1 MPPPNG
7 SRGGPSPQ
15 RPGGDAE
22 QDQPWLSSAAQPPSP
37 PVRAFLLGLL
47 LVLVG
52 LLVYGVFIEPRLL
65 LDDEAFEAE
74 LPYLPAGWDGKT
86 VALIADF
93 QIGMWLDN
101 PGMAREAVDDAIDD
115 RVSLAL
121 IAGDFVY
128 RPDSAKV
135 REAVAVVRPL
145 VEAGIPTVA
154 VLGNHDYSMMKESS
168 VKVQRY
174 ADYLTEQ
181 LEAAG
186 VHVLLNS
193 AVPVVADNDTLW
205 VTGVGSAWAGLDDV
219 PAALAA
225 VPRNAP
231 RLWLMHNSEP
241 FRDIPSEEAHLAL
254 AAHTHGGQVR
264 VFPGEHS
271 SWLDIVRKGEVA
283 ADGWAA
289 DSIGAPPNRIYINRG
304 IGFSTV
310 PVRINC
316 RPELTEITLRVP
328 DGPVPGVGPGAVK
341 VTDS

>member
-1 MPPPNG
+1 MRVVLRVIG
-7 SRGGPSPQ
+7 
-15 RPGGDAE
+15 
-22 QDQPWLSSAAQPPSP
+22 
-37 PVRAFLLGLL
+37 

-52 LLVYGVFIEPRLL
+52 LLVYGVAIEPRLL

-74 LPYLPAGWDGKT
+74 LPGLRPGWDGKT
-86 VALIADF
+86 VALVADF
-93 QIGMWLDN
+93 QVGMWLGN
-101 PGMAREAVDDAIDD
+101 VGMAREAVDDAISD

-128 RPDSAKV
+128 EPDSARV

-154 VLGNHDYSMMKESS
+154 VLGNHDYSLMKESS
-168 VKVQRY
+168 QVVHQY
-174 ADYLTEQ
+174 ADYLTAE

-186 VHVLLNS
+186 VRVLQNE
-193 AVPVVADNDTLW
+193 AVPVVAGGDTLW
-205 VTGVGSAWAGLDDV
+205 VVGVGSSWAGLADV
-219 PAALAA
+219 NAALAA
-225 VPRNAP
+225 VPDGAP
-231 RLWLMHNSEP
+231 RVWLMHNSEA
-241 FRDIPSEEAHLAL
+241 FRDIPSEQAHLAL

-264 VFPGEHS
+264 VLPGDHT
-271 SWLDIVRKGEVA
+271 SWLDIVRQGEVA

-328 DGPVPGVGPGAVK
+328 TGRVPSVGRGAVD
-341 VTDS
+341 VTDG